1 MIVTL
6 ADFAIADGVNR
17 LAKVVGQDSLTMQQQ
32 TQVSQPVRATWPQ
45 MFPSRATRL
54 IQLSYTVTW
63 PPCSSYAA
71 ALLESRQV
79 PVLCPRGGALVEYH
93 DGQEISFEQAIVDSI
108 AVVRMG
114 VTNQFTFA
122 LRAKNPTPL
131 TISPLARMD
140 ARYIAN
146 LSSITDLTGGDSVT
160 DLDGQVTVDVEVGFT
175 AFLLVSIGGVVQPK
189 HFRLVADPAPGVTT
203 TNTDPTAGALVVLP
217 IDYDEVT
224 NAKIWVE

>member
-6 ADFAIADGVNR
+6 DGFYLADGVTR
-17 LAKVVGQDSLTMQQQ
+17 LAKIVGQDTLTMSQQ
-32 TQVSQPVRATWPQ
+32 TQTAQPARALWPD

-63 PPCSSYAA
+63 PACSTYAA
-71 ALLESRQV
+71 ALQQSRQV
-79 PVLCPRGGALVEYH
+79 PVLCPRGGELIEYH
-93 DGQEISFEQAIVDSI
+93 DGVEISYEQAVIDSI
-108 AVVRMG
+108 AVQRVG
-114 VTNQFTFA
+114 VTNQFTFS
-122 LRAKNPTPL
+122 LRAKNPTTQ

-146 LSSITDLTGGDSVT
+146 LPLVTSLTGGDPET

-175 AFLLVSIGGVVQPK
+175 VFLMVTISGVVQPK
-189 HFRLVADPAPGVTT
+189 HFRLVTDPAPGVTT
-203 TNTDPTAGALVVLP
+203 TNTDPTAGALVILP
-217 IDYDEVT
+217 ADYDAVT